1 MFEPIDPHKL
11 QQLQTSGRVSA
22 IWLTNLE
29 NFMVWENNS
38 KSSKIGMKAKG
49 VIKLKYAELVKSKGY
64 PEKKVLPK
72 DALY

>member
-1 MFEPIDPHKL
+1 
-11 QQLQTSGRVSA
+11 
-22 IWLTNLE
+22 
-29 NFMVWENNS
+29 
-38 KSSKIGMKAKG
+38 MKAKG